1 MKPSEL
7 PEHVVSVSQLTQQIK
22 QSLEEQFPAI
32 WVCGEVSD
40 MARPRSGHVYFTLKD
55 EHAQLR
61 SVIWRGTA
69 QRLRF
74 EMHDGLELICQG
86 NVEVYA
92 PRGSYQLIVRHV
104 EPRGLGALELALR
117 QLRAKLEAEGLFA
130 PELKKPLPAF
140 PRRIAF
146 VTSPTGAAIR
156 DFLEVLRRRWSD
168 VQVLIIPARVQGE
181 GAASEIAS
189 GIATANR
196 LKDPPDVLVVGRG
209 GGSLEDLWCF
219 NEEAVVRAIY
229 ASKIP
234 VVSAVGHEIDV
245 TLSDLAAD
253 LRALTPSEAAERIV
267 PSGEEMVQSL
277 KTIERRLLMSIR
289 GRTETL
295 RTRLNAVAGH
305 SIFRRPH
312 QLIQQLRQ
320 QLDDIERRAN
330 RATEHRLAMEAER
343 VSRLAGKLES
353 LSPLQVLKRG
363 YSLTERAGDGQLVTD
378 AGTLTTGDLIKTRF
392 AKGSAISSIEKAE
405 P

>member
-1 MKPSEL
+1 MNQSDL

-22 QSLEEQFPAI
+22 QSLEDQFQAV

-61 SVIWRGTA
+61 VVIWRGTSE
-69 QRLRF
+69 RLRF
-74 EMHDGLELICQG
+74 DLHDGLELICRG
-86 NVEVYA
+86 GVEVYA

-117 QLRAKLEAEGLFA
+117 QLRAKLEAEGLFD
-130 PELKKPLPAF
+130 PQLKKSLPTY

-156 DFLEVLRRRWSD
+156 DFLEVLRRRWTD
-168 VQVLIIPARVQGE
+168 VQVLVIPTRVQGE
-181 GAASEIAS
+181 GAAKEIAR

-196 LKDPPDVLVVGRG
+196 LKNPPDVLVVGRG

-219 NEEAVVRAIY
+219 NEEEVVRAIH
-229 ASKIP
+229 ASKVP

-245 TLSDLAAD
+245 TLSDLVAD

-267 PSGEEMVQSL
+267 PSMEEVTANL
-277 KTIERRLLMSIR
+277 TAIERRLSMSVR
-289 GRTETL
+289 GRTEVL
-295 RTRLNAVAGH
+295 RMRLNSAASH
-305 SIFRRPH
+305 PIFRRPH
-312 QLIQQLRQ
+312 QLIHQLRQ
-320 QLDDIERRAN
+320 QLDEFERRSL
-330 RATEHRLAMEAER
+330 RATEHRLALETER
-343 VSRLAGKLES
+343 VSRLSGKLES

-363 YSLTERAGDGQLVTD
+363 YSLTERASDGNLIVD
-378 AGTLTTGDLIKTRF
+378 SDTLAPGDLIRTRF
-392 AKGSAISSIEKAE
+392 ATGSAISRVGETEA
-405 P
+405 

>member
-1 MKPSEL
+1 LNPSEL

-22 QSLEEQFPAI
+22 QSLEEQFPAV

-61 SVIWRGTA
+61 AVIWRGTA

-104 EPRGLGALELALR
+104 GLGALELVLR
-117 QLRAKLEAEGLFA
+117 QLRVKLEAEGLFA

-140 PRRIAF
+140 PQRIAF

-156 DFLEVLRRRWSD
+156 DFLEVLRRRWRD

-181 GAASEIAS
+181 GAAGEIAR

-209 GGSLEDLWCF
+209 GGNLEDLWCF
-219 NEEAVVRAIY
+219 NEEAVVRAIF
-229 ASKIP
+229 ASQIP

-289 GRTETL
+289 GRTESL
-295 RTRLNAVAGH
+295 RTRLSAIAGH

-363 YSLTERAGDGQLVTD
+363 YSLTERAEDGQLVTD
-378 AGTLTTGDLIKTRF
+378 AGTLTIGDLIKTRF
-392 AKGSAISSIEKAE
+392 AAGSAISRVEKAE
-405 P
+405 S

>member
-1 MKPSEL
+1 MNPSEL
-7 PEHVVSVSQLTQQIK
+7 PEHVVSVSQLTQRIK
-22 QSLEEQFPAI
+22 QSLEEQFQAV

-40 MARPRSGHVYFTLKD
+40 LARPRSGHVYFTLKD

-61 SVIWRGTA
+61 GVIWRSTA

-74 EMHDGLELICQG
+74 DLHDGLELICQG

-117 QLRAKLEAEGLFA
+117 QLRNKLEAEGLFA

-168 VQVLIIPARVQGE
+168 VQVLIVPTRVQGE
-181 GAASEIAS
+181 GAAAEIAR
-189 GIATANR
+189 GIATANQ
-196 LKDPPDVLVVGRG
+196 LKDAPDVVVVGRG

-219 NEEAVVRAIY
+219 NEEVVVRAIH

-267 PSGEEMVQSL
+267 PSGEEVAQSL
-277 KTIERRLLMSIR
+277 KAIERRLLMSIR
-289 GRTETL
+289 GRTESL
-295 RTRLNAVAGH
+295 RTRLNAIGSHA
-305 SIFRRPH
+305 IFRRPH
-312 QLIQQLRQ
+312 QLIHQLRQ
-320 QLDDIERRAN
+320 QLDDIERRAV
-330 RATEHRLAMEAER
+330 RAAEHRLVLESER
-343 VSRLAGKLES
+343 VSRLAGKLDS
-353 LSPLQVLKRG
+353 LSPLEVLKRG
-363 YSLTERAGDGQLVTD
+363 YSITERASDSQLITD
-378 AGTLTTGDLIKTRF
+378 AGTLTSGELIQTRF
-392 AKGSAISSIEKAE
+392 ATGSALSRIEKADS
-405 P
+405 